1 MVAVAAATRTEVCQ
15 VLPNRNEVLL
25 TVSSCIG
32 YSSIRDNLPQTLPTK
47 PPFTAHL
54 GNLSY
59 DATAE
64 SVTEFFDGC
73 KVLNVRII
81 EDREQGRPK
90 GFAYAEFEDLEGLKQ
105 ALTLDGQSF
114 QGRSI
119 RIKIADPR
127 KSYGLPKLTGH

>member
-1 MVAVAAATRTEVCQ
+1 MET
-15 VLPNRNEVLL
+15 
-25 TVSSCIG
+25 
-32 YSSIRDNLPQTLPTK
+32 
-47 PPFTAHL
+47 
-54 GNLSY
+54 
-59 DATAE
+59 
-64 SVTEFFDGC
+64 VTEFFEGC

-81 EDREQGRPK
+81 EDREQQRPK

-127 KSYGLPKLTGH
+127 R